1 MKFAQTNRTVW
12 DGLRRWE
19 EWVDKQFFDAI
30 NCHLLTYALPLMGKG
45 THSITFIFH
54 NTDNITICVP
64 QLLPARISN
73 TILLLIVSIPYGV
86 IFYHEFQDTLCHVE
100 IVDHL
105 INYGNKNF
113 ILSYNRCC
121 WNSFCALYIVAKR
134 FIQI

>member
-1 MKFAQTNRTVW
+1 
-12 DGLRRWE
+12 
-19 EWVDKQFFDAI
+19 
-30 NCHLLTYALPLMGKG
+30 MGKG

-100 IVDHL
+100 MGIKILFLVIIVVVGIVFAPFTL
-105 INYGNKNF
+105 LPRG
-113 ILSYNRCC
+113 LSK
-121 WNSFCALYIVAKR
+121 SS
-134 FIQI
+134 